1 MAAQQELARF
11 ADQAVRETVPVI
23 DCQPLAP
30 DIFRLRM
37 ECPPMARLIR
47 PGQFLMVRI
56 HGVDDPLIGRPLAL
70 FDTDPQSEAVD
81 VVFVV
86 GGNMT
91 RRLAQLR
98 TGDALDIWGPLGN
111 GFSMTAAD
119 HVLLV
124 AGGIG
129 FTPFLA
135 VAKSYLGWKT
145 YGEPQRDGRAKRE
158 AGNVLLWSALGQRAC
173 QPRRLPVHR
182 CGGAD
187 FDRQRIRRPPRFRDG
202 LINPDAGLKRRATRR
217 ILCCGP
223 EPMMKAVAEIA
234 LQHQIPCEVSL
245 ETPMACGIGIC
256 FTCVARIRD
265 ESGQWDYRR
274 TCVEGPVFAGQDVC
288 WD

>member
-11 ADQAVRETVPVI
+11 ADQAVCETAPVI

-145 YGEPQRDGRAKRE
+145 YGEPQRDGRASAKRVTFCFG
-158 AGNVLLWSALGQRAC
+158 ARSASALVS
-173 QPRRLPVHR
+173 L
-182 CGGAD
+182 AD
-187 FDRQRIRRPPRFRDG
+187 FQSIGAEVLTSTDDG
-202 LINPDAGLKRRATRR
+202 SAGHHGFVTDLLTQTLASSAEQTRR